1 MTARPTIVYL
11 HGFRSSPASIKAAR
25 LSEYVAALPPELRPR
40 LHVPTL
46 TDRPAAAIAGDDLAA
61 IDAAGT
67 RDPAIGYSI
76 AYPLGVVG
84 PILCLYAFSR
94 MHTPRVAPAPAA
106 PHPLEVTLEGD
117 TDVTVAELAAG
128 LPPGVDIVAIRQG
141 DANLLPDTHARLSP
155 GDAVL
160 LFGPPGALDEAR
172 RALGRVGPGHLAADR
187 GDGERPISEDDI
199 DMPNWVPIFRSIST
213 NPAVGYLRIRNVA
226 GYIDDNDVADTTVAI
241 LPSFLT
247 QWVDFVASRVGS
259 SSGGGVRY
267 ARAQFGTTMAV
278 ATVIGSL
285 LAAWVTA
292 TVSRATLEAVPWL
305 PWALYGV
312 LALAFLLFGWMRVV
326 VDDRVV
332 RAVMGVGIVRKSVEI
347 ADIRKADIVR
357 TRVLWGWGVHWTPAG
372 WLYNVAGRW
381 AVRLELGSE
390 RPVMIGT
397 GDARG
402 LHDAIEAARAQA
414 APRNP

>member
-1 MTARPTIVYL
+1 M
-11 HGFRSSPASIKAAR
+11 PA
-25 LSEYVAALPPELRPR
+25 
-40 LHVPTL
+40 T
-46 TDRPAAAIAGDDLAA
+46 
-61 IDAAGT
+61 
-67 RDPAIGYSI
+67 
-76 AYPLGVVG
+76 
-84 PILCLYAFSR
+84 
-94 MHTPRVAPAPAA
+94 
-106 PHPLEVTLEGD
+106 
-117 TDVTVAELAAG
+117 
-128 LPPGVDIVAIRQG
+128 
-141 DANLLPDTHARLSP
+141 
-155 GDAVL
+155 
-160 LFGPPGALDEAR
+160 
-172 RALGRVGPGHLAADR
+172 
-187 GDGERPISEDDI
+187 
-199 DMPNWVPIFRSIST
+199 
-213 NPAVGYLRIRNVA
+213 
-226 GYIDDNDVADTTVAI
+226 
-241 LPSFLT
+241 
-247 QWVDFVASRVGS
+247 
-259 SSGGGVRY
+259 SGGGVRY
-267 ARAQFGTTMAV
+267 ARAQFGTTMAA

-292 TVSRATLEAVPWL
+292 TVSRTTLEAVPWL

-326 VDDRVV
+326 VDDRAV